1 MLMKKNRTSLYL
13 SILSVLL
20 ASGIG
25 YYWHSAGLD
34 DITVINAAAA
44 VFIAGLPL
52 PYMLGK
58 LLPYTRG
65 ARQAR
70 KNDITLAS
78 DSQLAEIGNIDTLIL
93 ARHGVITEGHPY
105 VSNLYPA
112 GISQNALL
120 SLAASAEKQ
129 ATHPLGRAIY
139 ETASQR
145 GLQILEANTFTE
157 IPGCGVEAIV
167 GRNSIRVG
175 TLPWLK
181 REGIDISAELITKND
196 QLAQKG
202 HSTVFVANGKYCR
215 GIMTID
221 DALSE
226 DTLKAIRKLKRQN
239 IHLVMLTRENKRTA
253 ETIGKKADIDAAHGQ
268 LTVEGKLREIQLL
281 KARGTGVAF
290 VGRGQTNPEIAKAVD
305 ALIELAPAP
314 KTMPDVNEMDIAD
327 SPAEPQNPQ
336 AIYLHSG
343 LLWDFA
349 ALQEIGKQTLSRIK
363 LNKLISL
370 ITFLLI
376 LPPAAGAFYTFGIPF
391 LPAWGALA
399 VQGLALILVTINSL
413 R

>member
-1 MLMKKNRTSLYL
+1 MKKNRTSLYL
-13 SILSVLL
+13 FILSALL
-20 ASGIG
+20 AGGIG
-25 YYWHSAGLD
+25 YYWYSAGLD
-34 DITVINAAAA
+34 DITVLNAVAA
-44 VFIAGLPL
+44 VFITGLPL

-58 LLPYTRG
+58 ILPYTRG
-65 ARQAR
+65 SRQAQ

-93 ARHGVITEGHPY
+93 TRHSVVTEGHPY
-105 VSNLYPA
+105 VANLYPA
-112 GISQNALL
+112 GVSQNTLL

-145 GLQILEANTFTE
+145 GLQLMEASTFTE

-167 GRNSIRVG
+167 GRNSLRVG
-175 TLPWLK
+175 SLAWLK

-202 HSTVFVANGKYCR
+202 HCTVFVANGKYCR
-215 GIMTID
+215 GIIAID
-221 DALSE
+221 DALSD
-226 DTLKAIRKLKRQN
+226 DTLKAIRKLKRQQ

-253 ETIGKKADIDAAHGQ
+253 DTVAKKAGLDAAHGQ
-268 LTVEGKLREIQLL
+268 LTIEGKLREIQLL

-290 VGRGQTNPEIAKAVD
+290 VGRGPVNPEIAKAVD
-305 ALIELAPAP
+305 AIIELAPL
-314 KTMPDVNEMDIAD
+314 TENRTNTDNELP
-327 SPAEPQNPQ
+327 SQPQNPH

-363 LNKLISL
+363 TNKLIAL
-370 ITFLLI
+370 IAFLLI
-376 LPPAAGAFYTFGIPF
+376 LPPAAGAFYAFGLPF

-399 VQGLALILVTINSL
+399 GQGLTLILVTINSL

>member
-1 MLMKKNRTSLYL
+1 MKKNRTSLYL
-13 SILSVLL
+13 FILSALL
-20 ASGIG
+20 AAGIG
-25 YYWHSAGLD
+25 CYWYNAGLD
-34 DITVINAAAA
+34 VITVLNSAAA

-65 ARQAR
+65 SRQAR
-70 KNDITLAS
+70 KNDIALAS

-93 ARHGVITEGHPY
+93 ARHNVVTEGHPY
-105 VSNLYPA
+105 VANLYPA
-112 GISQNALL
+112 GVSQNTLL

-145 GLQILEANTFTE
+145 GLQLMEASTFNE

-167 GRNSIRVG
+167 GRNSLRVG
-175 TLPWLK
+175 SLAWLK
-181 REGIDISAELITKND
+181 REGIDISAELLTKND

-202 HSTVFVANGKYCR
+202 HCTVFVANGKYCR
-215 GIMTID
+215 GIIAID
-221 DALSE
+221 DALSD

-239 IHLVMLTRENKRTA
+239 IHMVMLTRENKRTA
-253 ETIGKKADIDAAHGQ
+253 NTVAQKAGLDAAQGQ
-268 LTVEGKLREIQLL
+268 LTTEGKLREIQLL

-290 VGRGQTNPEIAKAVD
+290 VGRGPIKPEIAQAVD
-305 ALIELAPAP
+305 ALIELAPLTENNAAVDASLP
-314 KTMPDVNEMDIAD
+314 
-327 SPAEPQNPQ
+327 SEPQNPH
-336 AIYLHSG
+336 AIYLRSG

-349 ALQEIGKQTLSRIK
+349 ALQKIGQQTLSRIK
-363 LNKLISL
+363 LNKMIAL
-370 ITFLLI
+370 ITFILI
-376 LPPAAGAFYTFGIPF
+376 LPLAAGAFHDFGLPF

-399 VQGLALILVTINSL
+399 GQGLALILVTINSL

>member
-1 MLMKKNRTSLYL
+1 MKKNRTSLYL
-13 SILSVLL
+13 FILSALL
-20 ASGIG
+20 AAGIG
-25 YYWHSAGLD
+25 CYWYNAGLD
-34 DITVINAAAA
+34 VITVLNSAAA

-65 ARQAR
+65 SRQAR
-70 KNDITLAS
+70 KNDIALAS

-93 ARHGVITEGHPY
+93 ARHGVVTEGHPY
-105 VSNLYPA
+105 VANLYPA
-112 GISQNALL
+112 GVSQNTLL

-145 GLQILEANTFTE
+145 GLQLMEASTFNE

-167 GRNSIRVG
+167 GRNSLRVG
-175 TLPWLK
+175 SLAWLK
-181 REGIDISAELITKND
+181 REGIDISAELLTKND

-202 HSTVFVANGKYCR
+202 HCTVFVANGKYCR
-215 GIMTID
+215 GIIAID
-221 DALSE
+221 DALSD

-239 IHLVMLTRENKRTA
+239 IHMVMLTRENKRTA
-253 ETIGKKADIDAAHGQ
+253 NTVAQKAGLDAAQGQ
-268 LTVEGKLREIQLL
+268 LTTEGKLREIQLL

-290 VGRGQTNPEIAKAVD
+290 VGRGPIKPEIAQAVD
-305 ALIELAPAP
+305 ALIELAPLTENNAAVDASLP
-314 KTMPDVNEMDIAD
+314 
-327 SPAEPQNPQ
+327 SEPQNPH
-336 AIYLHSG
+336 AIYLRSG

-349 ALQEIGKQTLSRIK
+349 ALQKIGQQTLSRIK
-363 LNKLISL
+363 LNKMIAL
-370 ITFLLI
+370 ITFILI
-376 LPPAAGAFYTFGIPF
+376 LPLAAGAFHDFGLPF

-399 VQGLALILVTINSL
+399 GQGLALILVTINSL